1 MTPNSEHLSNYSRR
15 KTNSGGLE
23 LGFISYT
30 SGRFSYVMIQHGS
43 GNRYVA
49 VQGNDVMISSASTTG
64 EGLTISNR
72 RDVSKVQ
79 RYLNDSKLESS
90 SGGNGVGGLN
100 YYLASI
106 NGTGWFG
113 SCEMAF
119 GSIGLGLTDV
129 EASALYTLVN
139 AFQTSLSR
147 AV

>member
-1 MTPNSEHLSNYSRR
+1 MAIQ
-15 KTNSGGLE
+15 GG
-23 LGFISYT
+23 
-30 SGRFSYVMIQHGS
+30 
-43 GNRYVA
+43 
-49 VQGNDVMISSASTTG
+49 DVMISSASTTG

-72 RDVSKVQ
+72 RDSTKVQ
-79 RYLNDSKLESS
+79 RYLNNSKLESS

-100 YYLASI
+100 YFLGAI
-106 NGTGWFG
+106 NGSSQFA
-113 SCEMAF
+113 SSEMAF